1 MTKEEEA
8 LSEELGFL
16 VSVLRIV
23 VRDLSSPW
31 LHYQKSFYEHLLSR
45 LSYPS
50 SPSLSRRR
58 RSLFERVVRSENE
71 EFRQLLGDLIQI
83 SLQIKSS
90 PPPPPK

>member
-23 VRDLSSPW
+23 VRDLSSPH
-31 LHYQKSFYEHLLSR
+31 LYYQKSFYWYLLSR
-45 LSYPS
+45 LE
-50 SPSLSRRR
+50 SLSSNFFPRRQWR
-58 RSLFERVVRSENE
+58 LFERVVYQLISE
-71 EFRQLLGDLIQI
+71 FSQLLSDLIQI